1 MHVAMQAQDNPK
13 PVTFANLLTWALDSD
28 AEFAATLLRQKR
40 TNSAQGAKVNNSQG
54 DQNDK
59 KNFHDNRSSQYRGR
73 GRGNGRGYANYNQ
86 PFEEKSP
93 FSFMLQ
99 LNMDE
104 EDSDLDVNICD
115 LTPDDQTD
123 TDREDQ
129 VSARDPDFMPV
140 KIENRKPAIYVP
152 SQAPVRKR
160 KRTVTA
166 STPQQAEKT
175 VSDVLP
181 CPPTPVGEQFPK
193 LDLSCLSNLR
203 TNKSAP
209 KSPPVRKVIR
219 KSRAASKTG
228 PASKT
233 PAGLPPLIARGRK
246 PRHTKQVQAMIKEGM
261 ELLAGAYEFIDRAAA
276 SKSIDKGKRPM
287 TPAEC
292 AAFESSQKSSGKPQL
307 PQLPVPMERQEVTFL
322 PRVEPPPHATAFR
335 NVPLYTDDC
344 WKLPLPDSTRVAERQ
359 KDLCW
364 PMRAALFDPTLHC
377 FEKPPYW
384 PAHLPKPAQHT
395 GWPSGPNIEPAQVYY
410 DNGMVKPFIDFVP
423 VLQHPPN
430 TLNETHMARFNA
442 EYMNT
447 LEPIWQ
453 RTPNTDEYIA
463 VDASVLPTHRMITT
477 RTVQHNRSVVTT
489 VSPQIQL
496 TNEHLDIL
504 ALVQDSHDLNPR
516 FMNWSVDIHDLLQQK
531 AMNPPPAQHVGAQ
544 MTPIET
550 KKDIALRALALRHN
564 HASDL
569 LQQAREIT
577 GFQPDRYAGPS
588 SMSETPPVS
597 QPSTVVHDFDDLRN
611 VMCGMMQGLGP
622 MSGTSH
628 ENPPANVF
636 ALNSRRPYRA
646 ENFRPADRADPRPA
660 QHPPQYF
667 HQPENRIASAVITT
681 TLSGLVRITKN
692 PAYPKFADAC
702 EALFQPSPV
711 DAEKVIVEMGVAL
724 NHMAEQEQI
733 AFSCSLNGR
742 ELPLQGGEMFMQDA
756 GTATPHTTFE
766 TPLYREPSLY
776 IPSRGINFEEIPII
790 SLLTPAMQI
799 AESVP

>member
-1 MHVAMQAQDNPK
+1 
-13 PVTFANLLTWALDSD
+13 
-28 AEFAATLLRQKR
+28 
-40 TNSAQGAKVNNSQG
+40 
-54 DQNDK
+54 
-59 KNFHDNRSSQYRGR
+59 
-73 GRGNGRGYANYNQ
+73 
-86 PFEEKSP
+86 
-93 FSFMLQ
+93 
-99 LNMDE
+99 
-104 EDSDLDVNICD
+104 
-115 LTPDDQTD
+115 
-123 TDREDQ
+123 
-129 VSARDPDFMPV
+129 
-140 KIENRKPAIYVP
+140 
-152 SQAPVRKR
+152 
-160 KRTVTA
+160 
-166 STPQQAEKT
+166 
-175 VSDVLP
+175 
-181 CPPTPVGEQFPK
+181 
-193 LDLSCLSNLR
+193 
-203 TNKSAP
+203 
-209 KSPPVRKVIR
+209 
-219 KSRAASKTG
+219 
-228 PASKT
+228 
-233 PAGLPPLIARGRK
+233 
-246 PRHTKQVQAMIKEGM
+246 MIKEGM
-261 ELLAGAYEFIDRAAA
+261 ELLAGAYEFIDTAAA
-276 SKSIDKGKRPM
+276 SKGIDKGKRPM

-292 AAFESSQKSSGKPQL
+292 AAFESSQKNSGKPQL
-307 PQLPVPMERQEVTFL
+307 PQLPVPMEMQEVTFL

-364 PMRAALFDPTLHC
+364 PMKAALFDPTLHC

-423 VLQHPPN
+423 ALQHPPN

-463 VDASVLPTHRMITT
+463 VNASVLPTHRMITT
-477 RTVQHNRSVVTT
+477 RTVQHNRIVVTT

-496 TNEHLDIL
+496 TNQHLDIL

-588 SMSETPPVS
+588 SMPETPPVS

-611 VMCGMMQGLGP
+611 VMCGMMQGLGS

-776 IPSRGINFEEIPII
+776 IPCRSINFEEIPII

-799 AESVP
+799 AESVPQSMQEDFAQVATNQVPTIFIPTASMPAFKFAFLKPAENGAKVPSQFSPMALRMGHFDTGCNVNLMSAKAFAADQHLFTHTIKKIKPFRVNMADGRSHTMTVRALDNVIFCMDKAYYVATFLVIDNLAIDYLIAWAFMLQYDVQLKPMRSKYAIGLPTLAERNWSHFDPSSVPRSHFDPTSIPGSCREIPLRSHLAVGFCGRIPVRTHLFTSISH